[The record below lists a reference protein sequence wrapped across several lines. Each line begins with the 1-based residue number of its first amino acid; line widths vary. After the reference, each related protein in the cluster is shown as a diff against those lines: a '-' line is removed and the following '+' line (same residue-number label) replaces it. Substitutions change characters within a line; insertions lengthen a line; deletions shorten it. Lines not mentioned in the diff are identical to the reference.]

1 MNANQIKQWCRDH
14 AGQPRR
20 RLWTTSQGYKL
31 QFADGSTYMY
41 TTFDI
46 GGERRRCVIYIN
58 GAEVRTYT
66 IQHTGCGNWAE
77 V

>member
-1 MNANQIKQWCRDH
+1 MNAKQIKEWCRDH
-14 AGQPRR
+14 AGQSRR

-31 QFADGSTYMY
+31 QFADGNTYMY
-41 TTFDI
+41 TTYDI
-46 GGERRRCVIYIN
+46 GGDRRRCVIYIN

-66 IQHTGCGNWAE
+66 IQHTGCGNWTE

>member
-1 MNANQIKQWCRDH
+1 MNAKQIKEWCRDH
-14 AGQPRR
+14 ASQSQR
-20 RLWTTSQGYKL
+20 RLWTTSQGYKI
-31 QFADGSTYMY
+31 QFADGSTYTY
-41 TTFDI
+41 TTYDI

-58 GAEVRTYT
+58 GTEVRSYT

>member
-1 MNANQIKQWCRDH
+1 MNAEQVKKWCRDH

-41 TTFDI
+41 TTQDI

-66 IQHTGCGNWAE
+66 IKHTGCGNWAE